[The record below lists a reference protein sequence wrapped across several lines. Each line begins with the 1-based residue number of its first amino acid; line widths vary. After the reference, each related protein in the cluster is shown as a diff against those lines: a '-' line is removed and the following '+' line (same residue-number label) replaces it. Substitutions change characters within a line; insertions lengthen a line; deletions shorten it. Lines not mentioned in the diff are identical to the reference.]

1 MKLMVRDEMILYK
14 KAWDPGSCS
23 FMASMFLFT
32 FIIIALVSFF
42 SEEKEALSIS
52 LYVSA
57 VLTFILVTVRVVGY
71 WAKRE
76 ENTVLLTVC
85 EEGIH
90 YHEHTTLIQWK
101 VIADIQIVN
110 RELSVSVGAT
120 PALDFTL
127 NLLDTDLQE
136 TFDDFCQLLNRYYYP
151 KTVYIYESSVSCGC

>member
-1 MKLMVRDEMILYK
+1 MAKDEMILYK
-14 KAWDPGSCS
+14 KAWDPGTCSC
-23 FMASMFLFT
+23 MASLFLVS
-32 FIIIALVSFF
+32 FIFMVVVSFF
-42 SEEKEALSIS
+42 SEEKGALSIS
-52 LYVSA
+52 LYASA
-57 VLTFILVTVRVVGY
+57 VLTFMLVTVRVVGY

-90 YHEHTTLIQWK
+90 YYEHTALIQWK
-101 VIADIQIVN
+101 VITDIQIVD
-110 RELSVSVGAT
+110 RKLSVSVDAT